1 MRALLVRRLLTLF
14 VCVLALGAGP
24 ALGAQERPS
33 RAPSAAQRDS
43 LEERVR
49 VRMAQ
54 MLRVQVGLSDEQIR
68 RLQATNRRFEGQRR
82 ALFAQ
87 ERQVRGE
94 LGRILEARD
103 TTQDARLAVLLEQ
116 TIKLQRD
123 RLDLLEAE
131 QKELATFLTPTQ
143 RARVF
148 GIEEQIRRRMMEM
161 RQQPAAGRPG
171 ARRPSGATQGQPRP
185 LL

>member
-1 MRALLVRRLLTLF
+1 MRSFALVLLAVT
-14 VCVLALGAGP
+14 LGAAP

-33 RAPSAAQRDS
+33 RAPNAAQRDS

-49 VRMAQ
+49 ARMAQ
-54 MLRVQVGLSDEQIR
+54 MLRVQVGLNDEQIR
-68 RLQATNRRFEGQRR
+68 QLQATSRRFEGQRR
-82 ALFAQ
+82 ALFAE
-87 ERQVRGE
+87 ERRVRGE
-94 LGRILEARD
+94 LGRILETRD
-103 TTQDARLAVLLEQ
+103 TTQDARLAVLLDQ
-116 TIKLQRD
+116 TLKLQRD

-161 RQQPAAGRPG
+161 RQRAPDPRQGT
-171 ARRPSGATQGQPRP
+171 RRPTGATPGQPRRP
-185 LL
+185 L

>member
-1 MRALLVRRLLTLF
+1 MRSFAVGRLLALF
-14 VCVLALGAGP
+14 VCVLALGAAP

-33 RAPSAAQRDS
+33 SAAQRDS

-49 VRMAQ
+49 ARMAQ
-54 MLRVQVGLSDEQIR
+54 MLRVQVGLTDEQIR
-68 RLQATNRRFEGQRR
+68 QLQATNRRFEGQRR

-94 LGRILEARD
+94 LGRILETRD
-103 TTQDARLAVLLEQ
+103 TTQDARLAVLLDQ

-123 RLDLLEAE
+123 RLNLLEAE

-148 GIEEQIRRRMMEM
+148 RIEEQIRRRMMEM
-161 RQQPAAGRPG
+161 RQQPSTGRPG
-171 ARRPSGATQGQPRP
+171 TRRPPGATPGQSRP

>member
-1 MRALLVRRLLTLF
+1 MRSYGFAVLFGILTLGS
-14 VCVLALGAGP
+14 VP
-24 ALGAQERPS
+24 ALGAQDRPQHP
-33 RAPSAAQRDS
+33 PSAAQRDS

-49 VRMAQ
+49 ARMAQ
-54 MLRVQVGLSDEQIR
+54 MLRVQVGLSDDQIR

-94 LGRILEARD
+94 LGRILESRD
-103 TTQDARLAVLLEQ
+103 TTQDARLAVLLDQ

-131 QKELATFLTPTQ
+131 QKELATFLTATQ

-161 RQQPAAGRPG
+161 RQEPNAGRPG
-171 ARRPSGATQGQPRP
+171 VRRPPGATPGQPRRP
-185 LL
+185 L